1 MDDWIWLFVM
11 YYKKIYDFVKR
22 IIEIEFC
29 KENGSVRVV
38 FWIIVF
44 GMGINVKGGNVVM
57 YLGLL
62 SGVDDYF

>member
-1 MDDWIWLFVM
+1 MDDRIRLFAM

-38 FWIIVF
+38 FCIIVF

>member
-1 MDDWIWLFVM
+1 M

-38 FWIIVF
+38 FCTIVF
-44 GMGINVKGGNVVM
+44 GMGVNVKGGNMVI
-57 YLGLL
+57 YLGFL
-62 SGVDDYF
+62 SGIDDYF